1 MRGAGRGRYPAM
13 LPLRRFAG
21 AYRRRGLAG
30 IAPGAP
36 REAADAVVVGAGVV
50 GLAVARAL
58 AMAGREVVVVEA
70 APSFGT
76 GTSSRNS
83 EVIHAGIYYP
93 PGSLKVRSV
102 NNFVI
107 MGILDVSLK
116 FALDVVL

>member
-1 MRGAGRGRYPAM
+1 MLLLRAGRP
-13 LPLRRFAG
+13 
-21 AYRRRGLAG
+21 RGLAS
-30 IAPGAP
+30 GAP

-50 GLAVARAL
+50 GLAAARAL

-93 PGSLKVRSV
+93 PGSLKVRTPFLPRRRIHHKCSAQ
-102 NNFVI
+102 
-107 MGILDVSLK
+107 GS
-116 FALDVVL
+116 